1 MRRNRKVK
9 ILATLGPASSDAK
22 TIQSLFRAGADVFRI
37 NMSHTSHDLMRALV
51 RTIRAVEAQNNRPI
65 GILVDLQG
73 PKLRVGEFADGKVA
87 LKPGQTFTLDSD
99 ETPGDATRVH
109 LPHPEILK
117 ALKPGHTILLDD
129 GRLCLNVT
137 QVGDGRAV
145 TEVVSGTR
153 LSGRKGVSLPDTT
166 IASGALTDK
175 DRRDLDAALGEEI
188 DWIALSFI
196 QRPEDVAEARK
207 IARGKVGILSKIEK
221 PQAVARIDEIIDL
234 SDAIMVARGDLGV
247 EMPIESVPG
256 IQKQLIR
263 AARQAGKPV
272 VVATQMLE
280 SMVSAPVP
288 TRAEVSD
295 VATAVFEGADAI
307 MLSAE
312 SAVGEY
318 PVAAVETMDRIAARV
333 EQDKNYP
340 QIIHGQRAAPE
351 STGADAIAAAARQIA
366 ETLNLA
372 AIVCYT
378 SSGSTGIRA
387 ARERPR
393 VPIIALSPV
402 RQTARRLSLVWGLHC
417 VVSKDAR
424 NVDDMV
430 ERASHIALSE
440 GFAAPGGQIIITAGI
455 PFGTPGATNLLRIA
469 FVGSPLSDRTP

>member
-1 MRRNRKVK
+1 MRRDRKVK
-9 ILATLGPASSDAK
+9 ILATLGPASSDHK
-22 TIQSLFRAGADVFRI
+22 TIQSLFRAGADIFRI
-37 NMSHTSHDLMRALV
+37 NMSHASHDIMRGLV
-51 RTIRAVEAQNNRPI
+51 RTIRAVEAENNRPI

-73 PKLRVGEFADGKVA
+73 PKLRVGKFAKGKVA
-87 LKPGQTFTLDSD
+87 LTPGQTFTLDSD
-99 ETPGDATRVH
+99 ETPGDAARVH
-109 LPHPEILK
+109 LPHPEILQ
-117 ALKPGHTILLDD
+117 ALEPGHTILLDD
-129 GRLCLNVT
+129 GRLRLNVT
-137 QVGDGRAV
+137 KVGKGHAV
-145 TEVVSGTR
+145 TEVVSGTG
-153 LSGRKGVSLPDTT
+153 LSERKGVSLPDTT
-166 IASGALTDK
+166 ISSGALTDK
-175 DRRDLDAALGEEI
+175 DRRDLDVALGEEI

-207 IARGKVGILSKIEK
+207 IARGRVGILSKIEK
-221 PQAVARIDEIIDL
+221 PQAVAHIDEIIDL

-256 IQKQLIR
+256 IQKQLVR
-263 AARQAGKPV
+263 AARNAGKPV

-280 SMVSAPVP
+280 SMISAPVP

-312 SAVGEY
+312 SAAGDY

-333 EQDKNYP
+333 EQDKTYP
-340 QIIHGQRAAPE
+340 QIIHAQRTAPQA
-351 STGADAIAAAARQIA
+351 TGADAITAAARQIA

-387 ARERPR
+387 ARERPQ

-402 RQTARRLSLVWGLHC
+402 RQTARRLALVWGLHC
-417 VVSKDAR
+417 VVSEDAR
-424 NVDDMV
+424 NVGDMV
-430 ERASHIALSE
+430 DRASHIAFEE
-440 GFAAPGGQIIITAGI
+440 GFAAPGERIIITAGV

-469 FVGSPLSDRTP
+469 FVGSHGLTGI